1 MIGVDS
7 ICSENRVPKKS
18 PVVIVFFMAIYLYEF
33 LDTPKYPKSHK
44 KAT

>member
-1 MIGVDS
+1 MIGFLIRYVLK
-7 ICSENRVPKKS
+7 IGYLKKS
-18 PVVIVFFMAIYLYEF
+18 GGEKNFMAIYLYEF